1 MGKNMNGIFCLE
13 GLWEDDLRKKPTVEP
28 VLSLLKQIKDVPYIY
43 RDCATPEEFAFYV
56 KKWVQKK
63 YKGYPI
69 LYLAFHGE
77 NGRICISK
85 GGYDLDEV
93 SELLSKKCKGTVIVI
108 GSCNTLNIDKRH
120 LNRFL
125 GTTGA
130 LAVCGYKTE
139 VDFLPS
145 TAFELLLLDT
155 LQENKFD
162 GRGIVSMETKVKKL
176 ASSFKKLDF
185 RFIPSKD

>member
-1 MGKNMNGIFCLE
+1 MGKNGIFCLE
-13 GLWEDDLRKKPTVEP
+13 GLWDDDLRKQPTVEP
-28 VLSLLKQIKDVPYIY
+28 ALSLLKRINDVPYIH
-43 RDCATPEEFAFYV
+43 RDCATPEEFAFYI

-69 LYLAFHGE
+69 LYLAFHGV

-93 SELLSKKCKGTVIVI
+93 GDLLSGKCKGTVIVI
-108 GSCNTLNIDKRH
+108 GACNTLNIDKRH

-125 GTTGA
+125 GKTGA
-130 LAVCGYKTE
+130 LAVCGYKTK
-139 VDFLPS
+139 VDWIPS

-162 GRGIVSMETKVKKL
+162 GRGIASIKSKVKNL
-176 ASSFKKLDF
+176 ATSFKDLDF
-185 RFIPSKD
+185 RLISLKD